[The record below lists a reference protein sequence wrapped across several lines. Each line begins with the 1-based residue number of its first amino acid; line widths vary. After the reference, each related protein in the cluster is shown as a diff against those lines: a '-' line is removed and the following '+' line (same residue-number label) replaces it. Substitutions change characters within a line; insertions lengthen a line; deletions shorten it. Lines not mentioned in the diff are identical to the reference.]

1 MLKLYS
7 VIRPSDQSSYS
18 FANLRSTSVLRFST
32 LVSSAL
38 CLLALAA
45 SSCSLPFSSR
55 CRSSVSSCAN
65 RDASRPYWKPRA
77 KGLHPSGHPHIFLAN
92 GTHIEKTAFSHVRT
106 FLKKWHSTRFLFC
119 IKYAKKPICAVKCD
133 EKFSRL
139 PTQHFTSSHY
149 CGRNP
154 KK

>member
-77 KGLHPSGHPHIFLAN
+77 KGLHPSGHPHIFLEN
-92 GTHIEKTAFSHVRT
+92 GTQTVKMQFDT
-106 FLKKWHSTRFLFC
+106 FPQKIQNRCNLHPC
-119 IKYAKKPICAVKCD
+119 ED
-133 EKFSRL
+133 EKYSGLLCRAHNVLLIAFGIYLIPYFSMI
-139 PTQHFTSSHY
+139 
-149 CGRNP
+149 
-154 KK
+154 